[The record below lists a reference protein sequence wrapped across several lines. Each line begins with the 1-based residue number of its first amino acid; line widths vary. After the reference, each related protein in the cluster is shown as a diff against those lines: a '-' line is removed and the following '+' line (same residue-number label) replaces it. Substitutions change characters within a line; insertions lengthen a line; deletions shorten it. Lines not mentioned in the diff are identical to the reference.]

1 MGEETVDFASALES
15 IKKVLQNIGSDIK
28 EHDYDGIIVKELKA
42 SNTLDENRSTNQS
55 HIAITGPQMDM
66 FPYIRADG
74 YFDCDY
80 NKRDESL
87 KQYFVAQIPV
97 YLHRENVNYLDKKAD
112 FITEDHHL
120 VHVSIVRSRRDGAAD
135 QIQMS
140 MIKIDSVEYVQ
151 YRKIVHAGDY
161 MILLKRKKEL
171 IYDLYTVKAND
182 DGELLKPL
190 NGQFYKLNERNL
202 KTPVKTD
209 ELVNE
214 GNYKYGTY
222 DELKKCNFST
232 GFHSHFSRNR
242 ILFGAPG
249 TGKSSQINK
258 EVNELIA
265 NGGAYERV
273 TFHPDYSY
281 ANFVGTYKPVPYIR
295 KDGEKGITYEYIPGP
310 FTRVLTKAL
319 KNGMSEES
327 TKPYI
332 LIVEEINRANMAA
345 VFGDVFQLLDRDAS
359 HVSEYS
365 IHTSEDMR
373 KYLAKELGG
382 TEKNY
387 EKIKIPDNMFIW
399 ATMNSADQGV
409 FPMDTAF
416 KRRWDFT
423 YLGINNKEK
432 EIANYIITLGVGSYA
447 RSVCWNDLRKAINDE
462 LLTFNVNEDKL
473 MGTFFISLDVLNTIL
488 DDGGEKFRQVFK
500 DKVLMYLFNDAAKRK
515 TTQLFSGCT
524 KSNLYS
530 EIVREF
536 DIKGVSIFDSSIRD
550 QVYSNSDSSNGA
562 DKT

>member
-1 MGEETVDFASALES
+1 MFELS
-15 IKKVLQNIGSDIK
+15 I
-28 EHDYDGIIVKELKA
+28 
-42 SNTLDENRSTNQS
+42 
-55 HIAITGPQMDM
+55 
-66 FPYIRADG
+66 PYIRADG

-112 FITEDHHL
+112 FITEDYHL

-182 DGELLKPL
+182 AGELLKPL

-209 ELVNE
+209 ELVKE

-232 GFHSHFSRNR
+232 GFHSPFSRNR
-242 ILFGAPG
+242 VLFGAPG

-258 EVNELIA
+258 EVKELIA

-295 KDGEKGITYEYIPGP
+295 KDGEKGITYEYVPGP

-473 MGTFFISLDVLNTIL
+473 MGTFFISLNVLNTIL

>member
-1 MGEETVDFASALES
+1 MFELS
-15 IKKVLQNIGSDIK
+15 I
-28 EHDYDGIIVKELKA
+28 
-42 SNTLDENRSTNQS
+42 
-55 HIAITGPQMDM
+55 
-66 FPYIRADG
+66 PYIRADG

-112 FITEDHHL
+112 FITEDYHL

-182 DGELLKPL
+182 AGELLKPL

-209 ELVNE
+209 ELVKE

-232 GFHSHFSRNR
+232 GFHSPFSRNR
-242 ILFGAPG
+242 VLFGAPG

-258 EVNELIA
+258 EVKELIA

-295 KDGEKGITYEYIPGP
+295 
-310 FTRVLTKAL
+310 
-319 KNGMSEES
+319 
-327 TKPYI
+327 
-332 LIVEEINRANMAA
+332 
-345 VFGDVFQLLDRDAS
+345 
-359 HVSEYS
+359 
-365 IHTSEDMR
+365 
-373 KYLAKELGG
+373 
-382 TEKNY
+382 
-387 EKIKIPDNMFIW
+387 
-399 ATMNSADQGV
+399 
-409 FPMDTAF
+409 
-416 KRRWDFT
+416 
-423 YLGINNKEK
+423 
-432 EIANYIITLGVGSYA
+432 
-447 RSVCWNDLRKAINDE
+447 
-462 LLTFNVNEDKL
+462 
-473 MGTFFISLDVLNTIL
+473 
-488 DDGGEKFRQVFK
+488 
-500 DKVLMYLFNDAAKRK
+500 
-515 TTQLFSGCT
+515 
-524 KSNLYS
+524 
-530 EIVREF
+530 
-536 DIKGVSIFDSSIRD
+536 
-550 QVYSNSDSSNGA
+550 
-562 DKT
+562 

>member
-1 MGEETVDFASALES
+1 MDFASALES

-42 SNTLDENRSTNQS
+42 SNTLDENRSTKQS

-258 EVNELIA
+258 EVNKLIA

-295 KDGEKGITYEYIPGP
+295 KDGEKGITYEYVPGP

-473 MGTFFISLDVLNTIL
+473 MGTFFISLNVLNTIL

>member
-28 EHDYDGIIVKELKA
+28 EHDYDGILVKELKA

-295 KDGEKGITYEYIPGP
+295 KDGEKGITYEYVPGP

-473 MGTFFISLDVLNTIL
+473 MGTFFISLNVLNTIL

-550 QVYSNSDSSNGA
+550 QVYSNSDSSNGV

>member
-28 EHDYDGIIVKELKA
+28 EHDYDGIIVKELKD
-42 SNTLDENRSTNQS
+42 SNTLDKNRNTKQS

-140 MIKIDSVEYVQ
+140 MIKIDSVEYGQ

-232 GFHSHFSRNR
+232 GFPSHFSRNR

-295 KDGEKGITYEYIPGP
+295 KDGEKGITYEYVPGP

-365 IHTSEDMR
+365 IHTSADMR

-382 TEKNY
+382 AEKNY

-473 MGTFFISLDVLNTIL
+473 MGTFFISLNVLNTIL